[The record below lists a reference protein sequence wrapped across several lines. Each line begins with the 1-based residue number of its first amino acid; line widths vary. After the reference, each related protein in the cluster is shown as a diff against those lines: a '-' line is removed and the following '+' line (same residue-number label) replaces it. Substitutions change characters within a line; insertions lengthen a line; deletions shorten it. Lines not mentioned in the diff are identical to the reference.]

1 MNDDALLSALAQA
14 RRHREDADFQIRVL
28 LAYARELV
36 APSPYRLVDL
46 AQAAG
51 MSISG
56 VRAAYD
62 SRHIEHAARVLLPL
76 DSTPSRDYRHITCAV
91 SALLGT
97 QISNGRDPH

>member
-1 MNDDALLSALAQA
+1 MNDDTLLSALAEA

-36 APSPYRLVDL
+36 APSPYRLADL

-62 SRHIEHAARVLLPL
+62 SRHIEHAARIVLPP
-76 DSTPSRDYRHITCAV
+76 DNRPGRDYRHITRAV
-91 SALLGT
+91 GALLGSQT
-97 QISNGRDPH
+97 SNGRDPH